1 MIEAKVH
8 SLAITD
14 KGFVVMLKPINSE
27 RVIPIF
33 IDYLQAQSMATALFN
48 YKMGRPLTHDLIN
61 NIFKNCN
68 IRLVNIIIDNVH
80 LDTYYSKL
88 VIDHNGKNIFIDAR
102 PSDAIALALRFQTSI
117 FIEEHVIEKAGMII
131 EDNGSKDVEMKSGI
145 PYNYQVFDK
154 ETNSENKGKENYKA
168 YFGGDLLNGNNIKKK
183 EEIQKLLEQAVKEE
197 RYEDAAKYRDELN
210 NLNNSEN

>member
-8 SLAITD
+8 SWAITD

-27 RVIPIF
+27 RVIPVF

-102 PSDAIALALRFQTSI
+102 PSDAIALALRFQASI
-117 FIEEHVIEKAGMII
+117 FIEEHVIEKVGMVL
-131 EDNGSKDVEMKSGI
+131 EDSSENAKEMELKSGI

-154 ETNSENKGKENYKA
+154 ENNSENTKK
-168 YFGGDLLNGNNIKKK
+168 DLKNNNESSIKTK

-210 NLNNSEN
+210 NLDNLEN

>member
-61 NIFKNCN
+61 SIFQKCN

-88 VIDHNGKNIFIDAR
+88 VIEHNGKNEFVDAR
-102 PSDAIALALRFQTSI
+102 PSDAIALALRFQVSI
-117 FIEEHVIEKAGMII
+117 FVEEHVIEKAGIII
-131 EDNGSKDVEMKSGI
+131 EDNGSKELEMKSGI

-154 ETNSENKGKENYKA
+154 EANSENKRRDIKLNNENGVKT
-168 YFGGDLLNGNNIKKK
+168 K

-210 NLNNSEN
+210 NLNNLEN

>member
-14 KGFVVMLKPINSE
+14 KGFVVMLRPINSE

-61 NIFKNCN
+61 SIFKKCN

-88 VIDHNGKNIFIDAR
+88 VIDHNGKNEFVDAR
-102 PSDAIALALRFQTSI
+102 PSDAIALALRFQASI
-117 FIEEHVIEKAGMII
+117 FVEEHVIEKAGMVLDDSG
-131 EDNGSKDVEMKSGI
+131 ETAKEKDVKSGI

-154 ETNSENKGKENYKA
+154 ENSENTKK
-168 YFGGDLLNGNNIKKK
+168 DLKSNNNERGAKTK

-210 NLNNSEN
+210 NLDNLEN

>member
-61 NIFKNCN
+61 SIFQKCN

-88 VIDHNGKNIFIDAR
+88 VIEHNGKNEFVDAR
-102 PSDAIALALRFQTSI
+102 PSDAIALALRFQVSI
-117 FIEEHVIEKAGMII
+117 FVEEHVIEKAGMII
-131 EDNGSKDVEMKSGI
+131 EDNGSKELEMKSGI

-154 ETNSENKGKENYKA
+154 EANSENKIRDIKLNNENGVKT
-168 YFGGDLLNGNNIKKK
+168 K

-210 NLNNSEN
+210 NLNNLEN

>member
-61 NIFKNCN
+61 SIFQKCN

-88 VIDHNGKNIFIDAR
+88 VIEHNGKNEFVDAR
-102 PSDAIALALRFQTSI
+102 PSDAIALALRFQVSI
-117 FIEEHVIEKAGMII
+117 FVEEHVIEKAGIII
-131 EDNGSKDVEMKSGI
+131 EDNGSKELEMKSGI

-154 ETNSENKGKENYKA
+154 EANSENKRRDIKLNNENGVKT
-168 YFGGDLLNGNNIKKK
+168 K

-197 RYEDAAKYRDELN
+197 RYEDAVKYRDELN
-210 NLNNSEN
+210 NLNNLEN

>member
-61 NIFKNCN
+61 SIFQKCN

-88 VIDHNGKNIFIDAR
+88 VIEHNGKNEFVDAR
-102 PSDAIALALRFQTSI
+102 PSDAIALALRFQVSI
-117 FIEEHVIEKAGMII
+117 FVEEHVIEKAGMII
-131 EDNGSKDVEMKSGI
+131 EDNGSKELEMKSGI

-154 ETNSENKGKENYKA
+154 EANSENKRRDIKLNNENGAKT
-168 YFGGDLLNGNNIKKK
+168 K

-210 NLNNSEN
+210 NLNNLEN

>member
-27 RVIPIF
+27 RVIPVF

-61 NIFKNCN
+61 SIFKNCN

-102 PSDAIALALRFQTSI
+102 PSDAIALALRFQASI
-117 FIEEHVIEKAGMII
+117 FIEEHVIEKVGMVL
-131 EDNGSKDVEMKSGI
+131 EDSSENAKEMELKSGI

-154 ETNSENKGKENYKA
+154 ENNSENTKK
-168 YFGGDLLNGNNIKKK
+168 DLKNNNESSIKTK

-210 NLNNSEN
+210 NLDNLEN

>member
-1 MIEAKVH
+1 
-8 SLAITD
+8 
-14 KGFVVMLKPINSE
+14 MLKPINSE

-61 NIFKNCN
+61 SIFQKCN

-88 VIDHNGKNIFIDAR
+88 VIEHNGKNEFVDAR
-102 PSDAIALALRFQTSI
+102 PSDAIALALRFQVSI
-117 FIEEHVIEKAGMII
+117 FVEEHVIEKAGMII
-131 EDNGSKDVEMKSGI
+131 EDNGSKELEMKSGI

-154 ETNSENKGKENYKA
+154 EANSENKRRDIKLNNENGVKT
-168 YFGGDLLNGNNIKKK
+168 K

-210 NLNNSEN
+210 NLNNLEN

>member
-61 NIFKNCN
+61 SIFQKCN

-88 VIDHNGKNIFIDAR
+88 VIEHNGKNEFVDAR
-102 PSDAIALALRFQTSI
+102 PSDAIALALRFQVSI
-117 FIEEHVIEKAGMII
+117 FVEEHVIEKAGMII
-131 EDNGSKDVEMKSGI
+131 EDNGSKELEMKSGI

-154 ETNSENKGKENYKA
+154 EANSENKRRDIKLNNENGVKT
-168 YFGGDLLNGNNIKKK
+168 K

-210 NLNNSEN
+210 NLNNLEN

>member
-14 KGFVVMLKPINSE
+14 KGFVVMLRPINSE

-61 NIFKNCN
+61 SIFKKCN

-88 VIDHNGKNIFIDAR
+88 VIDHNGKNEFVDAR
-102 PSDAIALALRFQTSI
+102 PSDAIALALRFQASI
-117 FIEEHVIEKAGMII
+117 FVEEHVIEKAGMVLDDSG
-131 EDNGSKDVEMKSGI
+131 ETAKETDVKSGI

-154 ETNSENKGKENYKA
+154 ENSEN
-168 YFGGDLLNGNNIKKK
+168 IKKDLKPNNNGVKTK

-210 NLNNSEN
+210 NLDNLEN

>member
-61 NIFKNCN
+61 SVFQKCN

-88 VIDHNGKNIFIDAR
+88 VIEHNGKNEFVDAR
-102 PSDAIALALRFQTSI
+102 PSDAIALALRFQVSI
-117 FIEEHVIEKAGMII
+117 FVEEHVIEKAGMII
-131 EDNGSKDVEMKSGI
+131 EDNGSKELEMKSGI

-154 ETNSENKGKENYKA
+154 EANSENKRRDIKLNNENGAKT
-168 YFGGDLLNGNNIKKK
+168 K

-210 NLNNSEN
+210 NLNNLEN

>member
-61 NIFKNCN
+61 SIFQKCN

-88 VIDHNGKNIFIDAR
+88 VIEHNGKNEFVDAR
-102 PSDAIALALRFQTSI
+102 PSDAIALALRFQVSI
-117 FIEEHVIEKAGMII
+117 FVEEHVIEKAGMII
-131 EDNGSKDVEMKSGI
+131 EDNGSKELEMKSGI

-154 ETNSENKGKENYKA
+154 EANSENKRRDIKLNNENGVKT
-168 YFGGDLLNGNNIKKK
+168 K

-210 NLNNSEN
+210 NLNNIEN

>member
-61 NIFKNCN
+61 SIFQKCN

-88 VIDHNGKNIFIDAR
+88 VIEHNGKNEFVDAR
-102 PSDAIALALRFQTSI
+102 PSDAIALALRFQVSI
-117 FIEEHVIEKAGMII
+117 FVEEHVIEKA
-131 EDNGSKDVEMKSGI
+131 GI

-154 ETNSENKGKENYKA
+154 EANSENKRRDIKLNNENGVKT
-168 YFGGDLLNGNNIKKK
+168 K

-210 NLNNSEN
+210 NLNNLEN

>member
-14 KGFVVMLKPINSE
+14 KGFVVMLRPINSE
-27 RVIPIF
+27 KVIPIF

-61 NIFKNCN
+61 SIFKNCN

-88 VIDHNGKNIFIDAR
+88 VIDHNGKNILIDAR
-102 PSDAIALALRFQTSI
+102 PSDAIALALRFQASI
-117 FIEEHVIEKAGMII
+117 FVEENVIEKAGMVLDDSG
-131 EDNGSKDVEMKSGI
+131 ETAKESDVKSGI

-154 ETNSENKGKENYKA
+154 ENSSDNTKK
-168 YFGGDLLNGNNIKKK
+168 DLKSNVNESGVKTK
-183 EEIQKLLEQAVKEE
+183 EEIKKLLEQAVKEE

-210 NLNNSEN
+210 NLENLEN

>member
-1 MIEAKVH
+1 VIEAKVH

-61 NIFKNCN
+61 SIFQKCN

-88 VIDHNGKNIFIDAR
+88 VIEHNGKNEFVDAR
-102 PSDAIALALRFQTSI
+102 PSDAIALALRFQVSI
-117 FIEEHVIEKAGMII
+117 FVEEHVIEKAGIII
-131 EDNGSKDVEMKSGI
+131 EDNGSKELEMKSGI

-154 ETNSENKGKENYKA
+154 EANSENKRRDIKLNNEN
-168 YFGGDLLNGNNIKKK
+168 GIKTK

-210 NLNNSEN
+210 NLNNLEN

>member
-61 NIFKNCN
+61 SIFQKCN

-88 VIDHNGKNIFIDAR
+88 VIEHNGKNEFVDAR
-102 PSDAIALALRFQTSI
+102 PSDAIALALRFQVSI
-117 FIEEHVIEKAGMII
+117 FVEEHVIEKAGMII
-131 EDNGSKDVEMKSGI
+131 EDNGSKELEMKSGI

-154 ETNSENKGKENYKA
+154 EANSENKRRDIKLNNENGVKT
-168 YFGGDLLNGNNIKKK
+168 K

-210 NLNNSEN
+210 NLEN

>member
-1 MIEAKVH
+1 MIEAKVQ

-14 KGFVVMLKPINSE
+14 KGFVVMLRPINSE

-61 NIFKNCN
+61 SIFKKCN

-88 VIDHNGKNIFIDAR
+88 VIDHNGKNEFVDAR
-102 PSDAIALALRFQTSI
+102 PSDAIALALRFQASI
-117 FIEEHVIEKAGMII
+117 FVEEHVIEKAGMVLDDSG
-131 EDNGSKDVEMKSGI
+131 ETAKETDVKSGI

-154 ETNSENKGKENYKA
+154 ENSENTKK
-168 YFGGDLLNGNNIKKK
+168 DLKSNNNESGAKTK

-210 NLNNSEN
+210 NLENLEN

>member
-61 NIFKNCN
+61 SIFQKCN

-88 VIDHNGKNIFIDAR
+88 VIEHNGKNEFVDAR
-102 PSDAIALALRFQTSI
+102 PSDAIALALRFQVSI
-117 FIEEHVIEKAGMII
+117 FVEEHVIEKAGMII
-131 EDNGSKDVEMKSGI
+131 EDNGSKELEMKSGI

-154 ETNSENKGKENYKA
+154 EANSENKRRDIKLNNENGVKT
-168 YFGGDLLNGNNIKKK
+168 K

-197 RYEDAAKYRDELN
+197 RYEDAAKLRDRI
-210 NLNNSEN
+210 NSLSK

>member
-27 RVIPIF
+27 RVIPVF

-61 NIFKNCN
+61 SIFKNCN

-102 PSDAIALALRFQTSI
+102 PSDAIALALRFQASI
-117 FIEEHVIEKAGMII
+117 FIEEHVIEKVGMVL
-131 EDNGSKDVEMKSGI
+131 EDSSENAKEMELKSGI

-154 ETNSENKGKENYKA
+154 ENNSENTKKDLKNNNENS
-168 YFGGDLLNGNNIKKK
+168 IKTK

-197 RYEDAAKYRDELN
+197 RYEDAAKYRDEHN
-210 NLNNSEN
+210 NLDNLEN

>member
-61 NIFKNCN
+61 SIFQKCN

-88 VIDHNGKNIFIDAR
+88 VIEHNGKNEFVDAR
-102 PSDAIALALRFQTSI
+102 PSDAIALALRFQVSI
-117 FIEEHVIEKAGMII
+117 FVEEHVIEKAGMII
-131 EDNGSKDVEMKSGI
+131 EDNGSKELEMKSGI
-145 PYNYQVFDK
+145 PYNYQVFNK
-154 ETNSENKGKENYKA
+154 EANSENKRRDIKLNNENGVKT
-168 YFGGDLLNGNNIKKK
+168 K

-210 NLNNSEN
+210 NLNNLEN

>member
-61 NIFKNCN
+61 SIFQKCN

-88 VIDHNGKNIFIDAR
+88 VIEHNGKNEFVDAR
-102 PSDAIALALRFQTSI
+102 PSDAIALALRFQVSI
-117 FIEEHVIEKAGMII
+117 FVEEHVIEKAGMII
-131 EDNGSKDVEMKSGI
+131 EDNGSKELEMKIEI

-154 ETNSENKGKENYKA
+154 ETNSENKRRDIKLNNENGAKT
-168 YFGGDLLNGNNIKKK
+168 K

-210 NLNNSEN
+210 NLNNLEN

>member
-27 RVIPIF
+27 RVIPVF

-61 NIFKNCN
+61 SIFKNCN

-102 PSDAIALALRFQTSI
+102 PSDAIALALRFQASI
-117 FIEEHVIEKAGMII
+117 FIEEHVIEKVGMVL
-131 EDNGSKDVEMKSGI
+131 EDSSENAKEMELKSGI

-154 ETNSENKGKENYKA
+154 ENNSENTKKDLKNNNENS
-168 YFGGDLLNGNNIKKK
+168 IKTK

-210 NLNNSEN
+210 NLDNLEN

>member
-61 NIFKNCN
+61 SIFQKCN

-88 VIDHNGKNIFIDAR
+88 VIEHNGKNEFVDAR
-102 PSDAIALALRFQTSI
+102 PSDAIALALRFQVSI
-117 FIEEHVIEKAGMII
+117 FVEEHVIEKAGIII
-131 EDNGSKDVEMKSGI
+131 EDNGSKELEMKSGI

-154 ETNSENKGKENYKA
+154 EANSENKRRDIKLNNEN
-168 YFGGDLLNGNNIKKK
+168 GIKTK

-210 NLNNSEN
+210 NLNNLEN

>member
-14 KGFVVMLKPINSE
+14 KGFVVMLRPINSE

-61 NIFKNCN
+61 SIFKNCN

-80 LDTYYSKL
+80 SDTYYSKL

-102 PSDAIALALRFQTSI
+102 PSDAIALALRFQASI
-117 FIEEHVIEKAGMII
+117 FVEEHVIEKAGMIL
-131 EDNGSKDVEMKSGI
+131 EDNGEKNKEVMENGI

-154 ETNSENKGKENYKA
+154 EISPENAKNDIKPNNNENSFKT
-168 YFGGDLLNGNNIKKK
+168 K

-210 NLNNSEN
+210 KLDN

>member
-61 NIFKNCN
+61 SIFQKCN

-88 VIDHNGKNIFIDAR
+88 VIEHNGKNEFVDAR
-102 PSDAIALALRFQTSI
+102 PSDAIALALRFQVSI
-117 FIEEHVIEKAGMII
+117 FVEEHVIEKAGMII
-131 EDNGSKDVEMKSGI
+131 EDNGSKELEMKSGI

-154 ETNSENKGKENYKA
+154 ETNSENKRRDIKLNNENGAKT
-168 YFGGDLLNGNNIKKK
+168 K

-210 NLNNSEN
+210 NLNNLEN

>member
-1 MIEAKVH
+1 
-8 SLAITD
+8 
-14 KGFVVMLKPINSE
+14 MLKPINSE
-27 RVIPIF
+27 RVIPVF

-61 NIFKNCN
+61 SIFKNCN

-102 PSDAIALALRFQTSI
+102 PSDAIALALRFQASI
-117 FIEEHVIEKAGMII
+117 FIEEHVIEKVGMVL
-131 EDNGSKDVEMKSGI
+131 EDSSENAKEMELKSGI

-154 ETNSENKGKENYKA
+154 ENNSENTKKDLKNNNENS
-168 YFGGDLLNGNNIKKK
+168 IKTK

-210 NLNNSEN
+210 NLDNLEN

>member
-61 NIFKNCN
+61 SIFQKCN
-68 IRLVNIIIDNVH
+68 IRIVNIIIDNVH

-88 VIDHNGKNIFIDAR
+88 VIEHNGKNEFVDAR
-102 PSDAIALALRFQTSI
+102 PSDAIALALRFQVSI
-117 FIEEHVIEKAGMII
+117 FVEEHVIEKAGMII
-131 EDNGSKDVEMKSGI
+131 EDNGSKELEMKSGI

-154 ETNSENKGKENYKA
+154 EANSENKRRDIKLNNENGAKT
-168 YFGGDLLNGNNIKKK
+168 K

-210 NLNNSEN
+210 NLNNLEN

>member
-1 MIEAKVH
+1 
-8 SLAITD
+8 
-14 KGFVVMLKPINSE
+14 
-27 RVIPIF
+27 
-33 IDYLQAQSMATALFN
+33 MATALFN

-61 NIFKNCN
+61 SIFQKCN

-88 VIDHNGKNIFIDAR
+88 VIEHNGKNEFVDAR
-102 PSDAIALALRFQTSI
+102 PSDAIALALRFQVSI
-117 FIEEHVIEKAGMII
+117 FVEEHVIEKAGMII
-131 EDNGSKDVEMKSGI
+131 EDNGSKELEMKSGI

-154 ETNSENKGKENYKA
+154 EANSENKRRDIKLNNENGVKT
-168 YFGGDLLNGNNIKKK
+168 K

-210 NLNNSEN
+210 NLNNLEN

>member
-14 KGFVVMLKPINSE
+14 KGFVVMLRPINSE
-27 RVIPIF
+27 KVIPIF

-61 NIFKNCN
+61 SIFKNCN

-88 VIDHNGKNIFIDAR
+88 VIDHNGKNILIDAR
-102 PSDAIALALRFQTSI
+102 PSDAIALALRFQASI
-117 FIEEHVIEKAGMII
+117 FVEENVIEKAGMVLDDSG
-131 EDNGSKDVEMKSGI
+131 ETAKESDVKSGI

-154 ETNSENKGKENYKA
+154 ENSSDNTKK
-168 YFGGDLLNGNNIKKK
+168 DLKSNGSESGVKTK
-183 EEIQKLLEQAVKEE
+183 EEIKKLLEQAVKEE

-210 NLNNSEN
+210 NLENL

>member
-61 NIFKNCN
+61 SIFQKCN

-88 VIDHNGKNIFIDAR
+88 VIEHNGKNEFVDAR
-102 PSDAIALALRFQTSI
+102 PSDAIALALRFQVSI
-117 FIEEHVIEKAGMII
+117 FVEEHVIEKAGMII
-131 EDNGSKDVEMKSGI
+131 EDNGSKELEMKSGI

-154 ETNSENKGKENYKA
+154 EANSENKRSDIKLNNENGVKT
-168 YFGGDLLNGNNIKKK
+168 K

-210 NLNNSEN
+210 NLNNLEN

>member
-61 NIFKNCN
+61 SIFQKCN

-88 VIDHNGKNIFIDAR
+88 VIEYNGKNEFVDAR
-102 PSDAIALALRFQTSI
+102 PSDAIALALRFQVSI
-117 FIEEHVIEKAGMII
+117 FVEEHVIEKAGMII
-131 EDNGSKDVEMKSGI
+131 EDNGSKELEMKSGI

-154 ETNSENKGKENYKA
+154 EANSENKRRDIKLNNENGAKT
-168 YFGGDLLNGNNIKKK
+168 K

-210 NLNNSEN
+210 NLNNLEN

>member
-61 NIFKNCN
+61 SIFQKCN

-88 VIDHNGKNIFIDAR
+88 VIEHNGKNEFVDAR
-102 PSDAIALALRFQTSI
+102 PSDAIALALRFQVSI
-117 FIEEHVIEKAGMII
+117 FVEEHVIEKAGMII
-131 EDNGSKDVEMKSGI
+131 EDNGSKELEMKSGI

-154 ETNSENKGKENYKA
+154 EANFENKRRDIKLNNENGAKT
-168 YFGGDLLNGNNIKKK
+168 K

-210 NLNNSEN
+210 NLNNLEN

>member
-14 KGFVVMLKPINSE
+14 KGFVVMLRPINSE

-61 NIFKNCN
+61 SIFKKCN

-88 VIDHNGKNIFIDAR
+88 VIDHNGKNEFVDAR
-102 PSDAIALALRFQTSI
+102 PSDAIALALRFQASI
-117 FIEEHVIEKAGMII
+117 FVEEHVIEKAGMILDDSG
-131 EDNGSKDVEMKSGI
+131 EAAKETDVKSGI

-154 ETNSENKGKENYKA
+154 ENSDNAKK
-168 YFGGDLLNGNNIKKK
+168 DLKSNDNGVKTK

-210 NLNNSEN
+210 NLENLEN

>member
-61 NIFKNCN
+61 SIFQKCN

-88 VIDHNGKNIFIDAR
+88 VIEHNGKNEFVDAR
-102 PSDAIALALRFQTSI
+102 PSDAIALALRFQVSI
-117 FIEEHVIEKAGMII
+117 FVEEHVIEKAGMII
-131 EDNGSKDVEMKSGI
+131 EDNGSKELEMKSGI

-154 ETNSENKGKENYKA
+154 ESNSENKRRDIKLNNENGAKT
-168 YFGGDLLNGNNIKKK
+168 K
-183 EEIQKLLEQAVKEE
+183 EEIKKLLEQAVKEE

-210 NLNNSEN
+210 NLNNLEN

>member
-61 NIFKNCN
+61 SIFQKCN

-88 VIDHNGKNIFIDAR
+88 VIEHNGKNEFVDAR
-102 PSDAIALALRFQTSI
+102 PSDAIALALRFQVSI
-117 FIEEHVIEKAGMII
+117 FVEEHVIEKAGMII
-131 EDNGSKDVEMKSGI
+131 EDNGSKELEMKNGI

-154 ETNSENKGKENYKA
+154 EANSENKRRDIKLNNENGAKT
-168 YFGGDLLNGNNIKKK
+168 K

-210 NLNNSEN
+210 NLNNLEN

>member
-14 KGFVVMLKPINSE
+14 KGFVVMLRPINSE
-27 RVIPIF
+27 KVIPIF

-61 NIFKNCN
+61 SIFKNCN

-88 VIDHNGKNIFIDAR
+88 VIDHNGKNILIDAR
-102 PSDAIALALRFQTSI
+102 PSDAIALALRFQASI
-117 FIEEHVIEKAGMII
+117 FVEENVIEKAGMVLDDSG
-131 EDNGSKDVEMKSGI
+131 ETAKESDVKSGI

-154 ETNSENKGKENYKA
+154 ENSSDNTKR
-168 YFGGDLLNGNNIKKK
+168 DLKSNGNESGVKTK
-183 EEIQKLLEQAVKEE
+183 EEIKKLLEQAVKEE

-210 NLNNSEN
+210 NLENLEN

>member
-1 MIEAKVH
+1 
-8 SLAITD
+8 
-14 KGFVVMLKPINSE
+14 MLRPINSE

-61 NIFKNCN
+61 SIFKKCN

-88 VIDHNGKNIFIDAR
+88 VIDHNGKNEFVDAR
-102 PSDAIALALRFQTSI
+102 PSDAIALALRFQASI
-117 FIEEHVIEKAGMII
+117 FVEEHVIEKAGMVLDDSG
-131 EDNGSKDVEMKSGI
+131 ETAKETDVKSGI

-154 ETNSENKGKENYKA
+154 ENSENTKKDLKSNNNENGAKT
-168 YFGGDLLNGNNIKKK
+168 K

-210 NLNNSEN
+210 NLDNLEN

>member
-8 SLAITD
+8 SFAITD

-61 NIFKNCN
+61 SIFQKCN

-88 VIDHNGKNIFIDAR
+88 VIEHNGKNEFVDAR
-102 PSDAIALALRFQTSI
+102 PSDAIALALRFQVSI
-117 FIEEHVIEKAGMII
+117 FVEEHVIEKAGMII
-131 EDNGSKDVEMKSGI
+131 EDNGSKELEMKSGI

-154 ETNSENKGKENYKA
+154 EANSENKRRDIKLNNENGVKT
-168 YFGGDLLNGNNIKKK
+168 K

-210 NLNNSEN
+210 NLNNLEN

>member
-1 MIEAKVH
+1 MIKVIEAKVH

-14 KGFVVMLKPINSE
+14 KGFVVMLRPINSE

-61 NIFKNCN
+61 SIFKNCN

-80 LDTYYSKL
+80 SDTYYSKL

-102 PSDAIALALRFQTSI
+102 PSDAIALALRFQASI
-117 FIEEHVIEKAGMII
+117 FVEEHVIEKAGMIL
-131 EDNGSKDVEMKSGI
+131 EDNGEKNKEVMESGI

-154 ETNSENKGKENYKA
+154 ESSPENTKNDMKLNNNENSFKT
-168 YFGGDLLNGNNIKKK
+168 K

-210 NLNNSEN
+210 KFDN